1 MSDIFDV
8 VIIGSGPAGLTAGVY
23 TSRGNA
29 TTLLLGGSKW
39 GGQLMFTSTVDNF
52 PGFPEGVMGPDLMVR
67 LKDQAVRFGVDF
79 RPLDVTK
86 VNFQKSP
93 FEITAGSETFLGKTV
108 IVATGAETV
117 WLDAPGVSQFI
128 GRGISSCAPC
138 DAPFFR
144 DKKVAVVGGGD
155 SAMEE
160 ALYLTKYAKEVFVI
174 HRRDTFRASK
184 IMIDKVLN
192 NPKIKVMWN
201 TEILGVSGQETVN
214 GLKLKNNKTQNTSKY

>member
-39 GGQLMFTSTVDNF
+39 GGQLMLTSTVDNF

-86 VNFQKSP
+86 VNFQK
-93 FEITAGSETFLGKTV
+93 
-108 IVATGAETV
+108 
-117 WLDAPGVSQFI
+117 APL
-128 GRGISSCAPC
+128 R
-138 DAPFFR
+138 
-144 DKKVAVVGGGD
+144 
-155 SAMEE
+155 
-160 ALYLTKYAKEVFVI
+160 
-174 HRRDTFRASK
+174 
-184 IMIDKVLN
+184 
-192 NPKIKVMWN
+192 
-201 TEILGVSGQETVN
+201 
-214 GLKLKNNKTQNTSKY
+214 